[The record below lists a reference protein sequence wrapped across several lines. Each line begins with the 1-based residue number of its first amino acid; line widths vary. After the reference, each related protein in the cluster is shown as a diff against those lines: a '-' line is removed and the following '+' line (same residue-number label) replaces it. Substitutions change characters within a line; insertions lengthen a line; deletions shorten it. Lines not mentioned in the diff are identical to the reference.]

1 MDTPVVDEIVRK
13 LKHLP
18 TDLQRQVLIFVD
30 ALQVASAR
38 GKPGL
43 QLAQFTGVISKS
55 DLAIMQQAIDAG
67 CEHVDTNEW

>member
-38 GKPGL
+38 GKPGYKL
-43 QLAQFTGVISKS
+43 ERFSGTISKS
-55 DLAIMQQAIDAG
+55 DLALMEQAIAAG
-67 CEHVDTNEW
+67 CEQVDAN